1 MFLFR
6 AECQDSIL
14 AQFSELPAGASRLHF
29 GSFRQNGTRCMPESL
44 GEPGLRQRTP
54 PTRSLF
60 ASFAGCRQDHSGQ
73 AWGTRASGLNVG
85 LVGCQDQLD
94 LEEAADLEKATSQLG
109 LAQVVAEADRLLED
123 NGTAKET
130 KAVLRRWSSTW
141 VGVARAVK
149 VLSSGKAQKIYPGK
163 WTLSGLKDELQQ
175 KLREFVEEAGLFA
188 SFAKR

>member
-44 GEPGLRQRTP
+44 GAPGLRKRTP

-60 ASFAGCRQDHSGQ
+60 ASFAGCRQDNSGQ

-85 LVGCQDQLD
+85 LVGCQDRRD
-94 LEEAADLEKATSQLG
+94 LEEAADLQRKRRPTWPRSGGRRSRQGAGGQRHGERDQSRFAPLEQHVGRGCKSGESVELRKSAEDISREVDPFREERRVATK
-109 LAQVVAEADRLLED
+109 
-123 NGTAKET
+123 TARVCGGGRT
-130 KAVLRRWSSTW
+130 AC
-141 VGVARAVK
+141 
-149 VLSSGKAQKIYPGK
+149 
-163 WTLSGLKDELQQ
+163 
-175 KLREFVEEAGLFA
+175 FV
-188 SFAKR
+188 